1 VALQIQSRLL
11 SGWAMREWDMVV
23 SDIVE
28 KMNLFFLQQ
37 NASRDRMNWCITP
50 AFVEE
55 STILVKC
62 IEEIRVSL
70 RSQPIEVTDF
80 EIGPLFIC

>member
-1 VALQIQSRLL
+1 
-11 SGWAMREWDMVV
+11 MREWDMVV

-62 IEEIRVSL
+62 IEKIRVSL